1 MTSAKERSSTVKT
14 PQQQEQVRRAKI
26 TSTASHTD
34 TTISVSFSFAPLND
48 VTHITAGVFFSGR
61 DISGSSTAV
70 RSRLQSLLQ
79 KDRNSV
85 GHLQLLHQSVC
96 VHLHSPESW
105 NSLYSLLELVGITP
119 TQRNWKGI
127 AIALLVILFICSLII
142 TSVILLTPL
151 VTLSQF

>member
-1 MTSAKERSSTVKT
+1 MLSTV
-14 PQQQEQVRRAKI
+14 
-26 TSTASHTD
+26 TSLCLRSGLALFSELSDFQTKRDGETD
-34 TTISVSFSFAPLND
+34 MSLFHSFPLEFFIQHFYSSF
-48 VTHITAGVFFSGR
+48 VFFS

-105 NSLYSLLELVGITP
+105 NSLYSLLVLKPSMNISECKSGFLGL
-119 TQRNWKGI
+119 K
-127 AIALLVILFICSLII
+127 
-142 TSVILLTPL
+142 
-151 VTLSQF
+151 